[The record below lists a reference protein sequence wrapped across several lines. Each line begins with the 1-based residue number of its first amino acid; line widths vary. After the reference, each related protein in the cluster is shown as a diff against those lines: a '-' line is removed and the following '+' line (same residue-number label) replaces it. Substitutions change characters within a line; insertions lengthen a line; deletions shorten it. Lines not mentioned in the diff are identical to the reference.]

1 MLKHSGILVLALIL
15 MLGACGQA
23 IPGSALQ
30 GSGKYATRD
39 YAIDGFTEINAC
51 CGFQVTVT
59 GGDTFKVSVTTDD
72 NVFDAIVARKE
83 GSTLRIGFDTLKH
96 PSVSTTRLEAAVTMP
111 DLQTVTVDG
120 GAQLRLGQPAPKG
133 TTLRV
138 NGNGGAQAD
147 LRSMPVQKAR
157 VELGGG
163 AQATINVTAS
173 LDYALSGGAQ
183 LHYTGNPTI
192 GTAST
197 SGGAS
202 VSGF

>member
-1 MLKHSGILVLALIL
+1 MVKHIGIFVICLIVLLV
-15 MLGACGQA
+15 GCGQA

-39 YAIDGFTEINAC
+39 YAIDGFTGINAC

-72 NVFDAIVARKE
+72 NVFDAIIASKE
-83 GSTLRIGFDTLKH
+83 GSTLRLGFDTLKH

-111 DLQTVTVDG
+111 QLQTVNVDG

-133 TTLRV
+133 TTLTL

-147 LRSMPVQKAR
+147 LRSMPVQKAA
-157 VELGGG
+157 VNMGGG
-163 AQATINVTAS
+163 AQATINVTGP
-173 LDYALSGGAQ
+173 LDYTLSGGAQ
-183 LHYTGNPTI
+183 LHYTGSPTI
-192 GTAST
+192 GTSNT

-202 VSGF
+202 ANGF